1 MQYQFRSFINVDG
14 FMSFHK
20 HYFDKQCCCFV
31 MTLRNFK
38 REMLL
43 PVPNHPH

>member
-1 MQYQFRSFINVDG
+1 
-14 FMSFHK
+14 
-20 HYFDKQCCCFV
+20 